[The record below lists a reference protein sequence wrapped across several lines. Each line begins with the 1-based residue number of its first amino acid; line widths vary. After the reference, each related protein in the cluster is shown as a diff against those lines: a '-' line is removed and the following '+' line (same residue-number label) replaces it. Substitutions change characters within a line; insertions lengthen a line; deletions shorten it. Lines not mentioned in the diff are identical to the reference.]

1 MFSTTDCD
9 VRYAAHTE
17 RVARIDRAGWQQ
29 TTVVAARPRLAW
41 VGALI
46 ARAGRLG
53 WPTRRTGQ
61 VAAAPTG
68 HGLS

>member
-9 VRYAAHTE
+9 ARYAAHME
-17 RVARIDRAGWQQ
+17 RVARIDRESWHKSTAL
-29 TTVVAARPRLAW
+29 AARPRLAW
-41 VGALI
+41 VGVLI

-53 WPTRRTGQ
+53 WPTRRTGR